1 VKQAIT
7 WIGFVVG
14 AAALILQF
22 AITIPLRL
30 SNGDSL
36 GGAVVFY
43 FSFFTILTNLIL
55 VLVYSS
61 ELWLWPWLG
70 WLRSPVT
77 RAMMAA
83 AITLVMVFY
92 HFVLASTWNPEGLAL
107 VADTALHYGTPLI
120 YLVWWIATV
129 RHGQLEWADI
139 PAMLMPPT
147 LYLIYVLIRG
157 AAIGEYPYPIL
168 EANHIGYGAVAL
180 NVLAVL
186 IGLTALCTLV
196 IAIDR
201 GLVRLGKRDEP

>member
-1 VKQAIT
+1 MKQAMT
-7 WIGFVVG
+7 WIGFVLG

-43 FSFFTILTNLIL
+43 FSFFTILTNLLL
-55 VLVYSS
+55 VLIYSS

-77 RAMMAA
+77 RGMLAA

-92 HFVLASTWNPEGLAL
+92 HFVLAPAWDPEGWAL
-107 VADTALHYGTPLI
+107 VADTALHYATPII
-120 YLVWWIATV
+120 YLVWWVATV
-129 RHGQLEWADI
+129 PHGQLKWSDI
-139 PAMLMPPT
+139 PAMLVPPT

-168 EANHIGYGAVAL
+168 EANRIGYGVVAL

-186 IGLTALCTLV
+186 IGLTAFCAIV
-196 IAIDR
+196 IALDR
-201 GLVRLGKRDEP
+201 RLGRAKGPQ